1 MIKKENLK
9 IAIASGKGGTGK
21 TLLSTNL
28 AAFLSER
35 ESTLLV
41 DLDVEEPNDS
51 LFIKGNLIRKT
62 EQHKM
67 IPQWDESKCTLC
79 GECTKNCKFHAVMQ
93 MGKFIAVFKELCHS
107 CYACSE
113 LCPAN
118 ALPMQ
123 PYKMGE
129 TAEYKYNNLKFIESR
144 LMIGEEQ
151 AVPLIHKT
159 HKLVDEN
166 YSNSIFQL
174 FDCPPGTSCP
184 VIAATE
190 NADFVILVTEPT
202 PFGLHDLKLAV
213 ETMRKLHKPIGV
225 VINRSGIGNDDVE
238 NYCKTE
244 QIDILTK
251 IPFDK
256 NIASCYSKG
265 ELVYNKLESVK
276 HSLNEILD
284 SLKNKI
290 PCQSLQGF
298 ETLKGI

>member
-1 MIKKENLK
+1 MIKRENLK

-51 LFIKGNLIRKT
+51 LFIKGNIVRKT
-62 EQHKM
+62 EQFKM
-67 IPQWDESKCTLC
+67 IPKWDESKCTLC
-79 GECTKNCKFHAVMQ
+79 GECTKNCKFHAIVQ
-93 MGKFIAVFKELCHS
+93 MGKFIAVFNELCHS

-113 LCPAN
+113 LCPSG

-123 PYKMGE
+123 PHKMGE
-129 TAEYKYNNLKFIESR
+129 TTEFYYNNLKFIESR

-159 HKLVDEN
+159 HKLVDEHYN
-166 YSNSIFQL
+166 ISTFQL

-190 NADFVILVTEPT
+190 NVDLVILVTEPT

-213 ETMRKLHKPIGV
+213 ETMRKLNKPFGV
-225 VINRSGIGNDDVE
+225 VINRDGIGNDNVE
-238 NYCKTE
+238 NYCKSE
-244 QIDILTK
+244 KIDILTK

-256 NIASCYSKG
+256 EIASYYSRG
-265 ELVYNKLESVK
+265 ELVFNKVDSMK

-284 SLKNKI
+284 FLKNKFT
-290 PCQSLQGF
+290 S
-298 ETLKGI
+298 E